1 MQARR
6 PLTCERLRSRRQQK
20 SGQSHQA
27 TSNFPHISTPSCS
40 GSSKV
45 PKWSPKWEA
54 ALFAPLPSAG
64 RGSRTSA
71 RCPAAPGSPRTLFAG
86 GGAERAVRT
95 APRAAPLSRAVP
107 SGRLPRGG
115 TAIPAPPRPP
125 AAAAGPAPLGSR
137 TDSPSPPAGGRV
149 RERERHAQPLAPPR
163 CPARGRGGRTRSSRE
178 PPRSARSSAR
188 KLGNFTAR
196 RGDGDGRP
204 RGGRAGKG
212 ECQRGT
218 APCVS

>member
-163 CPARGRGGRTRSSRE
+163 CPARGRGGRTRS
-178 PPRSARSSAR
+178 
-188 KLGNFTAR
+188 G
-196 RGDGDGRP
+196 
-204 RGGRAGKG
+204 GGR
-212 ECQRGT
+212 
-218 APCVS
+218 